1 MNTMR
6 TERTP
11 EDTPEDTPEHTEHT
25 VVVNNPNPPIGI
37 VGQAALARQTL
48 VVVGVVVA
56 VLLLLL
62 LVWYAADLLLLVFA
76 GILVSILL
84 RRVSAPLR
92 RWAHLEHGAALG
104 LATFTLLGIMTL
116 LTWFVAGRIDT
127 QVNELTERLPMA
139 VAQISTR
146 LARYTWLREVTN
158 DLPTVSETVQGRSG
172 LLSRLTGF
180 ASATLNLVV
189 NLVVVLAIGIYLAAQ
204 PGAYARGIKRLL
216 PFHRRR
222 RAGEVLGVLDE
233 ALGRWLLGRFALML
247 VNGTLTALGL
257 WLLGVPLALTLGL
270 IAGLFNFIPN
280 FGPLLA
286 ALPAILIALLQSPT
300 LALYTTVLYLVIQML
315 DGYVFTPLVDRR
327 SVTLPPVLT
336 ITAQLLLGL
345 VFGFIGL
352 LVASPLTATVLLLVK
367 MLYIEDL
374 LGDPIMQASSIGEDD
389 RQTPAMAAQNGD
401 HSGNE
406 QDGTS

>member
-1 MNTMR
+1 MHP
-6 TERTP
+6 ERT
-11 EDTPEDTPEHTEHT
+11 T
-25 VVVNNPNPPIGI
+25 VVNNPNPPAGV

-56 VLLLLL
+56 VMLLLLL
-62 LVWYAADLLLLVFA
+62 IWYAADLLLLIFA
-76 GILVSILL
+76 GLLVSILL
-84 RRVSAPLR
+84 RRLSAPLS
-92 RWAHLEHGAALG
+92 RWAGLGRGVALG
-104 LATFTLLGIMTL
+104 LATFVLVVAIAL

-127 QVNELTERLPMA
+127 QANDLQEQLPMA
-139 VAQISTR
+139 IDEVTTR

-158 DLPTVSETVQGRSG
+158 DLPSVSETVQGRSG
-172 LLSRLTGF
+172 LLSRITGF
-180 ASATLNLVV
+180 ASATLNIIV

-204 PGAYARGIKRLL
+204 PGAYANGIKRLL
-216 PFHRRR
+216 PFHRRT

-233 ALGRWLLGRFALML
+233 ALGRWLLGRFALMI
-247 VNGTLTALGL
+247 VNGALTAVGL

-270 IAGLFNFIPN
+270 IVGLFNFIPN

-286 ALPAILIALLQSPT
+286 AVPAILIAVLQSPT

-345 VFGFIGL
+345 FFGFIGL
-352 LVASPLTATVLLLVK
+352 LVASPLAATIMLLVK

-374 LGDPIMQASSIGEDD
+374 LGDPIMAESAIGEED
-389 RQTPAMAAQNGD
+389 RQAQAMAAPNDD
-401 HSGNE
+401 HRRDE
-406 QDGTS
+406 QDAT